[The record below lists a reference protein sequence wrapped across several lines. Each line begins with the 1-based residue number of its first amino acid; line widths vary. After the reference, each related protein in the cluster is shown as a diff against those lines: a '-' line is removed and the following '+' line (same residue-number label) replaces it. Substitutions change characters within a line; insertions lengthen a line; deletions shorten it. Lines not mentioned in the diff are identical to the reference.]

1 MTFHYDHEADALE
14 ISFDNEAIVAR
25 TVQLDPGTL
34 VDVDE
39 SGDIVAIEVIR
50 PMRRWPLEEV
60 FERFA
65 VSDEDASVL
74 KSLWADEKPYPF
86 AEPLVLVG

>member
-14 ISFDNEAIVAR
+14 ITFDDAGIVSR
-25 TVQLDPGTL
+25 TVEIDLGTL

-39 SGDIVAIEVIR
+39 HGDIVAIEVIR
-50 PMRRWPLEEV
+50 PMRRWPLNEI

-65 VSDEDASVL
+65 IGAEDATML
-74 KSLWADEKPYPF
+74 RSLWADEKPYPF
-86 AEPLVLVG
+86 AEPLALA